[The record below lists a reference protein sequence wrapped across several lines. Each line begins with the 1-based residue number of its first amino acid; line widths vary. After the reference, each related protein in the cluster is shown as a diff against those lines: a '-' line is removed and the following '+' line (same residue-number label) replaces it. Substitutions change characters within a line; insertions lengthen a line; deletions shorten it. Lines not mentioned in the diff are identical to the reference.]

1 MPEVEP
7 IDASVTSVP
16 VSRNTIQSA
25 IMLSRVA
32 AAQRSA
38 SWRRTQASRGGALSE
53 IQPPP
58 SRYSSAAVPLAS
70 MAAASRPARA
80 SPLAHAHSSRPARS

>member
-16 VSRNTIQSA
+16 VSLNTIQSA

-32 AAQRSA
+32 AAH
-38 SWRRTQASRGGALSE
+38 LSG
-53 IQPPP
+53 
-58 SRYSSAAVPLAS
+58 S
-70 MAAASRPARA
+70 
-80 SPLAHAHSSRPARS
+80 